1 MIKNPDGPYPGRQI
15 FIGMTAENKPCF
27 AYLVTGRSPGSRERK
42 AVKID
47 NLVRIGPVASTEYD
61 PLRHYAAVE
70 FDNNSKVASISNGIQ
85 TEAVYEMYKLILNT
99 SNSPGIDYMEKVLEG
114 AGAEPDSYH
123 TPRIA
128 AVITRDADNSQFVY
142 ILGIKNFTQ
151 PAKASLVSPQPGN
164 LYGVST
170 YKGSLENPEGRE
182 SNAALTQIELTH
194 STAEDIANYVFE
206 ISEAVHDGND
216 IRVCTVAGVY
226 SSDKGWELALK
237 NVK

>member
-1 MIKNPDGPYPGRQI
+1 MKNPDGPYPGRQI
-15 FIGMTAENKPCF
+15 FIGITAEQKPCF

-42 AVKID
+42 AIQIE

-61 PLRHYAAVE
+61 PLRHYAAIK
-70 FDNNSKVASISNGIQ
+70 FDNTSKVAAISNGIQ

-128 AVITRDADNSQFVY
+128 AVVTPSADKSQFVY
-142 ILGIKNFTQ
+142 IIGIKNYTQ
-151 PAKASLVSPQPGN
+151 PAKASIVSAQPGN

-170 YKGSLENPEGRE
+170 YKGSLENPEGRD
-182 SNAALTQIELTH
+182 SNSVLSQIELKPV
-194 STAEDIANYVFE
+194 TAEEIASYVFK
-206 ISEAVHDGND
+206 ISEAEHDGND

-226 SSDKGWELALK
+226 DNEEWKLAVK
-237 NVK
+237 NVN